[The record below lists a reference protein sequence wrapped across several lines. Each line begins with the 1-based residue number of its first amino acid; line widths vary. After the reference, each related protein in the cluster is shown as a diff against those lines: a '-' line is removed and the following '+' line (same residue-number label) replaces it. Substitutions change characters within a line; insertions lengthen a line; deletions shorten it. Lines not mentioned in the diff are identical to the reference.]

1 MKKFLIL
8 MTLLPGLSF
17 ATTTI
22 EVAYLDMSIDGIS
35 DDPNGEGIAFSSTMG
50 EGNNWQIGAAFGN
63 VEGYDGKAF
72 DINYGFNDFSEGTF
86 YVGAVRTD
94 SDLADSETD
103 IHIGYQKLAGE
114 AGDWHISLMDGEDD
128 ILVDV
133 GFVIG
138 PGITLEFGT
147 GDGVDV
153 VALGYRFVF

>member
-17 ATTTI
+17 ATTSI

-35 DDPNGEGIAFSSTMG
+35 EDPNGEMITFGTTMG
-50 EGNNWQIGAAFGN
+50 EGNNWQVRAGFAN

-86 YVGAVRTD
+86 YIGATRSD

-103 IHIGYQKLAGE
+103 VHIGYRKMAGE
-114 AGDWHISLMDGEDD
+114 AGDWHIGLMDGEDD

-147 GDGVDV
+147 GDGVDIL
-153 VALGYRFVF
+153 ALGYRFVF